1 MKAVA
6 YRQAL
11 PITAAD
17 ALLDITLPEPVAR
30 GRELLVRVHAV
41 SVNPAD
47 TKIRRNA
54 APPEGEARV
63 LGFDATGVVEA
74 VGEAVSLFKPGDRVF
89 YAGALNQRGS
99 NAELHCV
106 DERIVGHMPTT
117 LGFAQAAALPL
128 TSITAW
134 ELLFDR
140 FGVTAETEGALL
152 IVGAAGGV
160 GSILTQLARQ
170 LTKLTVV
177 GSASRDSTQA
187 WVRELGAH
195 HVIDHRQP
203 LAAELKRIGIGAV
216 THVASLTHTEAH
228 YAQIVEALAPQ
239 GKLCLIDDL
248 TAPLD
253 VRLLKSKSLSL
264 HWEFMFTRSM
274 FETPDMAEQGAL
286 LNRVAELVDAGRL
299 RSTLGENF
307 GRINAENL
315 KRAHAAVESASTRG
329 KTVLEGF

>member
-30 GRELLVRVHAV
+30 GRELLVRVRAV

-63 LGFDATGVVEA
+63 LGFDAAGVVEA

-106 DERIVGHMPTT
+106 DERLVGHMPAT

-170 LTKLTVV
+170 LTKLTVI

-203 LAAELKRIGIGAV
+203 LAAELKRIGVGAV

-239 GKLCLIDDL
+239 GRLGLIDDL

-315 KRAHAAVESASTRG
+315 KRAHAAVESAGTRG

>member
-63 LGFDATGVVEA
+63 LGFDAAGVVEA

-106 DERIVGHMPTT
+106 DERIVGHMPAT

-170 LTKLTVV
+170 LTKLTVI

-228 YAQIVEALAPQ
+228 YTQMVEALAPQ